1 MTTPQ
6 RYLLR
11 APPTADKVDEIG
23 VYQGSALELKG
34 VQRKCAGE
42 KQAWVAIE
50 RPEFDAIG
58 LVSPRPL
65 AHLIYRQ
72 TEHLRTSASAITA
85 PRLHVKIG
93 TWASQ
98 TEG

>member
-34 VQRKCAGE
+34 VPRKCAGE
-42 KQAWVAIE
+42 KQALVAIE
-50 RPEFDAIG
+50 RPEFDAHRLG
-58 LVSPRPL
+58 KSPAVSPSDLP
-65 AHLIYRQ
+65 AN
-72 TEHLRTSASAITA
+72 RTPSY
-85 PRLHVKIG
+85 
-93 TWASQ
+93 
-98 TEG
+98 